1 MKHQLVHLPIV
12 GFYARQVGC
21 VAVNRDKKGGTVKKM
36 IRELRKDINR
46 QTIVYPQGTR
56 VIPGARLP
64 YKQGAGIIYTSL
76 EKKCYLVAT
85 NTGIFWARRS
95 YFRYPGTAV
104 IDFFEC
110 IDDEEAA
117 KMLFDTAKNWLE
129 KNGYNSMDGPINFGE
144 RDKWWGCLVEGF
156 DIDPNYLQNYGKA
169 YYQKLFENYGFQLLF
184 RQLTFLKKVRTPL
197 SEKLSLKAERALRD
211 PNYNFKTL
219 EKRNIQKYIRD
230 FTKIY
235 NDAWSKYPGVS
246 KLELSQAK
254 LLFAQLKPILDE
266 KILWFAYHNNDPV
279 GFFISIPEMNQIFK
293 HVNGKL
299 DLFGKLKT
307 FYHLKIKKS
316 CKKMVGLVFGIVPK
330 HQGKGVDGALIMASR
345 ETIQEKLAYED
356 LELNWIPDFN
366 KSMIRV
372 AEQVQVKLGKI
383 HHTYRYNFDR
393 SIPVER
399 ITKK

>member
-1 MKHQLVHLPIV
+1 MNIIE
-12 GFYARQVGC
+12 
-21 VAVNRDKKGGTVKKM
+21 VNSKKDKKDFIQIACSIYKNEKNW
-36 IRELRKDINR
+36 IRPLDKDINSVFDPKTNKAFR
-46 QTIVYPQGTR
+46 KGDVKRWILKNNNETIGRIAAFYSSKNDKEKLR
-56 VIPGARLP
+56 VG
-64 YKQGAGIIYTSL
+64 GCG
-76 EKKCYLVAT
+76 
-85 NTGIFWARRS
+85 
-95 YFRYPGTAV
+95 
-104 IDFFEC
+104 FFEC

-307 FYHLKIKKS
+307 FYHLKIKNS

>member
-1 MKHQLVHLPIV
+1 MNIIE
-12 GFYARQVGC
+12 
-21 VAVNRDKKGGTVKKM
+21 VNSKKDKKDFIQIACSIYKNEKNW
-36 IRELRKDINR
+36 IRPLDKDINSVFDPKTNKAFR
-46 QTIVYPQGTR
+46 KGDVKRWILKNNNETIGRIAAFYSS
-56 VIPGARLP
+56 
-64 YKQGAGIIYTSL
+64 KNNK
-76 EKKCYLVAT
+76 EKLRIGGC
-85 NTGIFWARRS
+85 G
-95 YFRYPGTAV
+95 
-104 IDFFEC
+104 FFEC

-219 EKRNIQKYIRD
+219 EKRNIQKYIKD

-293 HVNGKL
+293 YVNGKL
-299 DLFGKLKT
+299 DLIGKLKT

>member
-1 MKHQLVHLPIV
+1 MNIIE
-12 GFYARQVGC
+12 
-21 VAVNRDKKGGTVKKM
+21 VNSKKDKKDFIKIACSIYKNEKNW
-36 IRELRKDINR
+36 IRPLDKDINSVFDPKKNKAFR
-46 QTIVYPQGTR
+46 KGDVKRWILKNDNETIGRIAAFYSSKKHKEKLR
-56 VIPGARLP
+56 VG
-64 YKQGAGIIYTSL
+64 GCG
-76 EKKCYLVAT
+76 
-85 NTGIFWARRS
+85 
-95 YFRYPGTAV
+95 
-104 IDFFEC
+104 FFEC
-110 IDDEEAA
+110 IDDKDAS

-129 KNGYNSMDGPINFGE
+129 KNGFNSMDGPINFGE

-156 DIDPNYLQNYGKA
+156 DIDPNYLQNYGKS

-266 KILWFAYHNNDPV
+266 KILWFAYHNDDPV

-293 HVNGKL
+293 YVNGKL

-399 ITKK
+399 ITNK

>member
-1 MKHQLVHLPIV
+1 MNIIE
-12 GFYARQVGC
+12 
-21 VAVNRDKKGGTVKKM
+21 VNSKKDKKDFIQIACSIYKNEKNW
-36 IRELRKDINR
+36 IRPLDKDINSVFDPKTNKAFR
-46 QTIVYPQGTR
+46 KGDVKRWILKNNNETIGRIAAFYSSKNDKEKLR
-56 VIPGARLP
+56 VG
-64 YKQGAGIIYTSL
+64 GCG
-76 EKKCYLVAT
+76 
-85 NTGIFWARRS
+85 
-95 YFRYPGTAV
+95 
-104 IDFFEC
+104 FFEC

-117 KMLFDTAKNWLE
+117 KMLFDKAKNWLE

-156 DIDPNYLQNYGKA
+156 DIDPNYLQNYGKT

>member
-1 MKHQLVHLPIV
+1 MNIIE
-12 GFYARQVGC
+12 
-21 VAVNRDKKGGTVKKM
+21 VNSKKDKKDFIQIACSIYKNEKNW
-36 IRELRKDINR
+36 IRPLDKDINSVFDPKTNKAFR
-46 QTIVYPQGTR
+46 KGDVKRWILKNNNETIGRIAAFYSSKNDKEKLR
-56 VIPGARLP
+56 VG
-64 YKQGAGIIYTSL
+64 GCG
-76 EKKCYLVAT
+76 
-85 NTGIFWARRS
+85 
-95 YFRYPGTAV
+95 
-104 IDFFEC
+104 FFEC
-110 IDDEEAA
+110 IDDGEAA

-399 ITKK
+399 ITNK

>member
-1 MKHQLVHLPIV
+1 MNIIE
-12 GFYARQVGC
+12 
-21 VAVNRDKKGGTVKKM
+21 VNSKKDKKDFIQIACSIYKNEKNW
-36 IRELRKDINR
+36 IRPLDKDINSVFDPKTNKAFR
-46 QTIVYPQGTR
+46 KGDVKRWILKNNNETIGRIAAFYSSKNDKEKLR
-56 VIPGARLP
+56 VG
-64 YKQGAGIIYTSL
+64 GCG
-76 EKKCYLVAT
+76 
-85 NTGIFWARRS
+85 
-95 YFRYPGTAV
+95 
-104 IDFFEC
+104 FFES

-156 DIDPNYLQNYGKA
+156 DIDPNYLQNYGKV

>member
-1 MKHQLVHLPIV
+1 MNIIE
-12 GFYARQVGC
+12 
-21 VAVNRDKKGGTVKKM
+21 VNSKKDKKDFIQIACLIYKNEKNW
-36 IRELRKDINR
+36 IRPLDKDINSVFDPKTNKAFR
-46 QTIVYPQGTR
+46 KGDVKRWILKNNNETIGRIAAFYSSKNDKEKLR
-56 VIPGARLP
+56 VG
-64 YKQGAGIIYTSL
+64 GCG
-76 EKKCYLVAT
+76 
-85 NTGIFWARRS
+85 
-95 YFRYPGTAV
+95 
-104 IDFFEC
+104 FFEC
-110 IDDEEAA
+110 IDDKEAA

-156 DIDPNYLQNYGKA
+156 NIDPNYLQNYGKT

-254 LLFAQLKPILDE
+254 LLFGQLKPILDE
-266 KILWFAYHNNDPV
+266 KILWFAYHNNDPI

-366 KSMIRV
+366 KNMIRV

>member
-1 MKHQLVHLPIV
+1 MNIIE
-12 GFYARQVGC
+12 
-21 VAVNRDKKGGTVKKM
+21 VNSKKDKKDFIQMACSIYKNEKNW
-36 IRELRKDINR
+36 IRPLDKDINSVFDPKTNKAFR
-46 QTIVYPQGTR
+46 KGDIKRWILKNNNETIGRIAAFYSSKNDKEKLR
-56 VIPGARLP
+56 VG
-64 YKQGAGIIYTSL
+64 GCG
-76 EKKCYLVAT
+76 
-85 NTGIFWARRS
+85 
-95 YFRYPGTAV
+95 
-104 IDFFEC
+104 FFEC
-110 IDDEEAA
+110 IDDGEAA

>member
-1 MKHQLVHLPIV
+1 MNIIE
-12 GFYARQVGC
+12 
-21 VAVNRDKKGGTVKKM
+21 VNSKKDKKDFIQIACSIYKNEKNW
-36 IRELRKDINR
+36 IRPLDKDINSVFDPKTNKAFR
-46 QTIVYPQGTR
+46 KGDVKRWILKNNNETIGRIAAFYSSKNDKEKLR
-56 VIPGARLP
+56 VG
-64 YKQGAGIIYTSL
+64 GCG
-76 EKKCYLVAT
+76 
-85 NTGIFWARRS
+85 
-95 YFRYPGTAV
+95 
-104 IDFFEC
+104 FFEC

-211 PNYNFKTL
+211 PHYNFKTL

>member
-1 MKHQLVHLPIV
+1 MNIIE
-12 GFYARQVGC
+12 
-21 VAVNRDKKGGTVKKM
+21 VNSKKDKKDFIKIACSIYKNEKNW
-36 IRELRKDINR
+36 IRPLDKDINSVFDPKKNKAFR
-46 QTIVYPQGTR
+46 KGDVKRWILKNNNETIGRIAAFYSSR
-56 VIPGARLP
+56 
-64 YKQGAGIIYTSL
+64 KQE
-76 EKKCYLVAT
+76 EKLRIGGC
-85 NTGIFWARRS
+85 G
-95 YFRYPGTAV
+95 
-104 IDFFEC
+104 FFEC
-110 IDDEEAA
+110 IDDEDAS

-129 KNGYNSMDGPINFGE
+129 KKGFNSMDGPINFGE

-156 DIDPNYLQNYGKA
+156 DIDPNYLQNYGKS

-219 EKRNIQKYIRD
+219 EKRNIKKYIKD
-230 FTKIY
+230 FTSIY

-266 KILWFAYHNNDPV
+266 KILWFAYHNDEPV
-279 GFFISIPEMNQIFK
+279 GFFISIPEMNQIFEY
-293 HVNGKL
+293 VNGKL

-366 KSMIRV
+366 KSMIIV

-399 ITKK
+399 ITNK

>member
-1 MKHQLVHLPIV
+1 MNIIE
-12 GFYARQVGC
+12 
-21 VAVNRDKKGGTVKKM
+21 VNSKKDKKDFIQIACSIYKNEKNW
-36 IRELRKDINR
+36 IRPLDKDINSVFDPKTNKAFR
-46 QTIVYPQGTR
+46 KGDVKRWILKNNNETIGRIAAFYSSKNDKEKLR
-56 VIPGARLP
+56 VG
-64 YKQGAGIIYTSL
+64 GCG
-76 EKKCYLVAT
+76 
-85 NTGIFWARRS
+85 
-95 YFRYPGTAV
+95 
-104 IDFFEC
+104 FFEC

-372 AEQVQVKLGKI
+372 AEQVQVRLGKI

>member
-1 MKHQLVHLPIV
+1 MNIIE
-12 GFYARQVGC
+12 
-21 VAVNRDKKGGTVKKM
+21 VNSKKDKKDFIQIACSIYKNEKNW
-36 IRELRKDINR
+36 IRPLDKDINSVFDPKTNKAFR
-46 QTIVYPQGTR
+46 KGDVKRWILKNNNETIGRIAAFYSSKNDKEKLR
-56 VIPGARLP
+56 VG
-64 YKQGAGIIYTSL
+64 GCG
-76 EKKCYLVAT
+76 
-85 NTGIFWARRS
+85 
-95 YFRYPGTAV
+95 
-104 IDFFEC
+104 FFEC
-110 IDDEEAA
+110 IDDKEAA

-299 DLFGKLKT
+299 DLFGNLKT

>member
-1 MKHQLVHLPIV
+1 MNIIE
-12 GFYARQVGC
+12 
-21 VAVNRDKKGGTVKKM
+21 VNSKKDKKDFIQIACSIYKNEKNW
-36 IRELRKDINR
+36 IRPLDKDINSVFDPKTNKAFR
-46 QTIVYPQGTR
+46 KGDVKRWILKNNNETIGRIAAFYSSKNYKEKLR
-56 VIPGARLP
+56 VG
-64 YKQGAGIIYTSL
+64 GCG
-76 EKKCYLVAT
+76 
-85 NTGIFWARRS
+85 
-95 YFRYPGTAV
+95 
-104 IDFFEC
+104 FFEC

>member
-1 MKHQLVHLPIV
+1 MNIIE
-12 GFYARQVGC
+12 
-21 VAVNRDKKGGTVKKM
+21 VNSKKDKKDFIQIACSIYKNEKNW
-36 IRELRKDINR
+36 IRPLDKDINSVFDPKTNKAFR
-46 QTIVYPQGTR
+46 KGDVKRWILKNNNETIGRIAAFYSSKNDKEKLR
-56 VIPGARLP
+56 VG
-64 YKQGAGIIYTSL
+64 GCG
-76 EKKCYLVAT
+76 
-85 NTGIFWARRS
+85 
-95 YFRYPGTAV
+95 
-104 IDFFEC
+104 FFEC

-156 DIDPNYLQNYGKA
+156 DIDPNYLQNYGKV

-293 HVNGKL
+293 YVNGKL

>member
-1 MKHQLVHLPIV
+1 MNIIE
-12 GFYARQVGC
+12 
-21 VAVNRDKKGGTVKKM
+21 VNSKKDKKDFIQIACSIYKNEKNW
-36 IRELRKDINR
+36 IRPLDKDINSVFDPKTNKAFR
-46 QTIVYPQGTR
+46 KGDVKRWILKNNNETIGRIAAFYSSKNDKEKLR
-56 VIPGARLP
+56 VG
-64 YKQGAGIIYTSL
+64 GCG
-76 EKKCYLVAT
+76 
-85 NTGIFWARRS
+85 
-95 YFRYPGTAV
+95 
-104 IDFFEC
+104 FFEC

-156 DIDPNYLQNYGKA
+156 DIDPNYLQNYGKV

-307 FYHLKIKKS
+307 FYHLKIKNS

>member
-1 MKHQLVHLPIV
+1 MNIIE
-12 GFYARQVGC
+12 
-21 VAVNRDKKGGTVKKM
+21 VNSKKDKKDFIQIACSIYKNEKNW
-36 IRELRKDINR
+36 IRPLDKDINSVFDPKTNKAFR
-46 QTIVYPQGTR
+46 KGDVKRWILKNNNETIGRIAAFYSSKNDKEKLR
-56 VIPGARLP
+56 VG
-64 YKQGAGIIYTSL
+64 GCG
-76 EKKCYLVAT
+76 
-85 NTGIFWARRS
+85 
-95 YFRYPGTAV
+95 
-104 IDFFEC
+104 FFEC

-156 DIDPNYLQNYGKA
+156 EIEPNYLQNYGKA

>member
-1 MKHQLVHLPIV
+1 MNIIE
-12 GFYARQVGC
+12 
-21 VAVNRDKKGGTVKKM
+21 VNSKKDKKDFIQIACSIYKNEKNW
-36 IRELRKDINR
+36 IRPLDKDINSVFDPKTNKAFR
-46 QTIVYPQGTR
+46 KGDVKRWILKNNNETIGRIAAFYSSKNDKEKLR
-56 VIPGARLP
+56 VG
-64 YKQGAGIIYTSL
+64 GCG
-76 EKKCYLVAT
+76 
-85 NTGIFWARRS
+85 
-95 YFRYPGTAV
+95 
-104 IDFFEC
+104 FFEC

-156 DIDPNYLQNYGKA
+156 DIDPNYLQNYSKA

-299 DLFGKLKT
+299 DLFGNLKT

>member
-1 MKHQLVHLPIV
+1 MNIIE
-12 GFYARQVGC
+12 
-21 VAVNRDKKGGTVKKM
+21 VNSKKDKKDFIQIACSIYKNEKNW
-36 IRELRKDINR
+36 IRPLDKDINSVFDPKTNKAFR
-46 QTIVYPQGTR
+46 KGDVKRWLLKNNNETIGRIAAFYSSKNDKEKLR
-56 VIPGARLP
+56 VG
-64 YKQGAGIIYTSL
+64 GCG
-76 EKKCYLVAT
+76 
-85 NTGIFWARRS
+85 
-95 YFRYPGTAV
+95 
-104 IDFFEC
+104 FFEC

-219 EKRNIQKYIRD
+219 EKRNIQKYIID

>member
-1 MKHQLVHLPIV
+1 MNIIE
-12 GFYARQVGC
+12 
-21 VAVNRDKKGGTVKKM
+21 VNSKKDKKDFIQIACSIYKNEKNW
-36 IRELRKDINR
+36 IRPLDKDINSVFDPKTNKAFR
-46 QTIVYPQGTR
+46 KGDVKRWILKNNNETIGRIAAFYSSKNDKEKLR
-56 VIPGARLP
+56 VG
-64 YKQGAGIIYTSL
+64 GCG
-76 EKKCYLVAT
+76 
-85 NTGIFWARRS
+85 
-95 YFRYPGTAV
+95 
-104 IDFFEC
+104 FFEC

-399 ITKK
+399 ITNK

>member
-1 MKHQLVHLPIV
+1 MNIIE
-12 GFYARQVGC
+12 
-21 VAVNRDKKGGTVKKM
+21 VNSKKDKKDFIQIACSIYKNEKNW
-36 IRELRKDINR
+36 IRPLDKDINSVFDPKTNKAFR
-46 QTIVYPQGTR
+46 KGDVKRWILKNNNETIGRIAAFYSSTNDKEKLR
-56 VIPGARLP
+56 VG
-64 YKQGAGIIYTSL
+64 GCG
-76 EKKCYLVAT
+76 
-85 NTGIFWARRS
+85 
-95 YFRYPGTAV
+95 
-104 IDFFEC
+104 FFEC

-156 DIDPNYLQNYGKA
+156 EIEPNYLQNYGKA

-219 EKRNIQKYIRD
+219 EKRNIQKYIID

>member
-1 MKHQLVHLPIV
+1 MNIIE
-12 GFYARQVGC
+12 
-21 VAVNRDKKGGTVKKM
+21 VNSKKDKKDFIQIACSIYKNEKNW
-36 IRELRKDINR
+36 IRPLDKDINSVFDPKTNKAFR
-46 QTIVYPQGTR
+46 KGDVKRWILKNNNETIGRIAAFYSSTNDKEKLR
-56 VIPGARLP
+56 VG
-64 YKQGAGIIYTSL
+64 GCG
-76 EKKCYLVAT
+76 
-85 NTGIFWARRS
+85 
-95 YFRYPGTAV
+95 
-104 IDFFEC
+104 FFEC

-211 PNYNFKTL
+211 PNYNFETL

>member
-1 MKHQLVHLPIV
+1 
-12 GFYARQVGC
+12 
-21 VAVNRDKKGGTVKKM
+21 
-36 IRELRKDINR
+36 
-46 QTIVYPQGTR
+46 
-56 VIPGARLP
+56 
-64 YKQGAGIIYTSL
+64 
-76 EKKCYLVAT
+76 
-85 NTGIFWARRS
+85 
-95 YFRYPGTAV
+95 
-104 IDFFEC
+104 
-110 IDDEEAA
+110 
-117 KMLFDTAKNWLE
+117 MLFDTAKNWLE

-219 EKRNIQKYIRD
+219 EKKNIDKYIND

-235 NDAWSKYPGVS
+235 NEAWSKYPGVS

-254 LLFAQLKPILDE
+254 LLFSQLKPILDE
-266 KILWFAYHNNDPV
+266 KILWFAYYYNEPI

-299 DLFGKLKT
+299 DLIGKIKT

-345 ETIQEKLAYED
+345 ETIQEKLGYED

-366 KSMIRV
+366 KSMIKV
-372 AEQVQVKLGKI
+372 AEQVQVKLGKV
-383 HHTYRYNFDR
+383 HHTYRFNFDR

>member
-1 MKHQLVHLPIV
+1 MNIIE
-12 GFYARQVGC
+12 
-21 VAVNRDKKGGTVKKM
+21 VNSKKDKKDFIQIACSIYKNEKNW
-36 IRELRKDINR
+36 IRPLDKDINSVFDPKTNKAFR
-46 QTIVYPQGTR
+46 KGDVKRWILKNNNETIGRIAAFYSSKNDKEKLR
-56 VIPGARLP
+56 VG
-64 YKQGAGIIYTSL
+64 GCG
-76 EKKCYLVAT
+76 
-85 NTGIFWARRS
+85 
-95 YFRYPGTAV
+95 
-104 IDFFEC
+104 FFEC

-184 RQLTFLKKVRTPL
+184 RQLTFLKKVKTPL

-307 FYHLKIKKS
+307 FYHLKIKNS

>member
-1 MKHQLVHLPIV
+1 MNIIE
-12 GFYARQVGC
+12 
-21 VAVNRDKKGGTVKKM
+21 VNSKKDKKDFIQIACSIYKNEKNW
-36 IRELRKDINR
+36 IRPLDKDINSVFDPKTNKAFR
-46 QTIVYPQGTR
+46 KGDVKRWILKNNNETIGRIAAFYSSKNDKEKLR
-56 VIPGARLP
+56 VG
-64 YKQGAGIIYTSL
+64 GCG
-76 EKKCYLVAT
+76 
-85 NTGIFWARRS
+85 
-95 YFRYPGTAV
+95 
-104 IDFFEC
+104 FFEC
-110 IDDEEAA
+110 IDDGEAA

>member
-1 MKHQLVHLPIV
+1 MNIIE
-12 GFYARQVGC
+12 
-21 VAVNRDKKGGTVKKM
+21 VNSKKDKKDFIQIACSIYKNEKNW
-36 IRELRKDINR
+36 IRPLDKDINSVFDPKTNKAFR
-46 QTIVYPQGTR
+46 KGDVKRWILKNNNETIGRIAAFYSSKNDKEKLR
-56 VIPGARLP
+56 VG
-64 YKQGAGIIYTSL
+64 GCG
-76 EKKCYLVAT
+76 
-85 NTGIFWARRS
+85 
-95 YFRYPGTAV
+95 
-104 IDFFEC
+104 FFEC

-117 KMLFDTAKNWLE
+117 KILFDTAKNWLE

-246 KLELSQAK
+246 KLELSQSK

>member
-1 MKHQLVHLPIV
+1 MNIIE
-12 GFYARQVGC
+12 
-21 VAVNRDKKGGTVKKM
+21 VNSKKDKKDFIQIACSIYKNEKNW
-36 IRELRKDINR
+36 IRPLDKDINSVFDPKTNKAFR
-46 QTIVYPQGTR
+46 KGDVKRWILKNNNETIGRIAAFYSSKNDKEKLR
-56 VIPGARLP
+56 VG
-64 YKQGAGIIYTSL
+64 GCG
-76 EKKCYLVAT
+76 
-85 NTGIFWARRS
+85 
-95 YFRYPGTAV
+95 
-104 IDFFEC
+104 FFEC
-110 IDDEEAA
+110 IDDKEAA

-156 DIDPNYLQNYGKA
+156 DIDPNYLQNYGKV

-279 GFFISIPEMNQIFK
+279 GFFISIPEMNQIFR

>member
-1 MKHQLVHLPIV
+1 MNIIE
-12 GFYARQVGC
+12 
-21 VAVNRDKKGGTVKKM
+21 VNSKRDKKDFIQIACSIYKNEKNW
-36 IRELRKDINR
+36 IRPLDKDINSVFDPKTNKAFR
-46 QTIVYPQGTR
+46 KGDVKRWILKNNNETIGRIAAFYSSKNDKEKLR
-56 VIPGARLP
+56 VG
-64 YKQGAGIIYTSL
+64 GCG
-76 EKKCYLVAT
+76 
-85 NTGIFWARRS
+85 
-95 YFRYPGTAV
+95 
-104 IDFFEC
+104 FFEC

-184 RQLTFLKKVRTPL
+184 RQLTFLKKVRTTL

-299 DLFGKLKT
+299 DLYGKLKT
-307 FYHLKIKKS
+307 FYHLKIKNS

>member
-1 MKHQLVHLPIV
+1 MNIIE
-12 GFYARQVGC
+12 
-21 VAVNRDKKGGTVKKM
+21 VNSKKDKKDFIQIACSIYKNEKNW
-36 IRELRKDINR
+36 IRPLDKDINSVFDPKTNKAFR
-46 QTIVYPQGTR
+46 KGDVKRWILKNNNETIGRIAAFYSSTNDKEKLR
-56 VIPGARLP
+56 VG
-64 YKQGAGIIYTSL
+64 GCG
-76 EKKCYLVAT
+76 
-85 NTGIFWARRS
+85 
-95 YFRYPGTAV
+95 
-104 IDFFEC
+104 FFEC

-219 EKRNIQKYIRD
+219 EKRNIQKYIID

-299 DLFGKLKT
+299 DLFCKLKT

-366 KSMIRV
+366 KSRIRV

>member
-1 MKHQLVHLPIV
+1 MNIIE
-12 GFYARQVGC
+12 
-21 VAVNRDKKGGTVKKM
+21 VNSKKDKKNFIKIACSIYKNEKNW
-36 IRELRKDINR
+36 IRPLDKDINSVFDPKTNKAFR
-46 QTIVYPQGTR
+46 KGDVKRWILKNNNETIGRIAAFYSS
-56 VIPGARLP
+56 
-64 YKQGAGIIYTSL
+64 KNNK
-76 EKKCYLVAT
+76 EKLRIGGC
-85 NTGIFWARRS
+85 G
-95 YFRYPGTAV
+95 
-104 IDFFEC
+104 FFEC

-219 EKRNIQKYIRD
+219 EKRNIQKYIKD

-293 HVNGKL
+293 YVNGKL
-299 DLFGKLKT
+299 DLIGKLKT

>member
-1 MKHQLVHLPIV
+1 MNIIE
-12 GFYARQVGC
+12 
-21 VAVNRDKKGGTVKKM
+21 VNSKKDKKDFIQIACSIYKNEKNW
-36 IRELRKDINR
+36 IRPLDKDINSVFDPKTNKAFR
-46 QTIVYPQGTR
+46 KGDVKRWILKNNNETIGRIAAFYSSKNDKEKLR
-56 VIPGARLP
+56 VG
-64 YKQGAGIIYTSL
+64 GCG
-76 EKKCYLVAT
+76 
-85 NTGIFWARRS
+85 
-95 YFRYPGTAV
+95 
-104 IDFFEC
+104 FFEC
-110 IDDEEAA
+110 IDDKEAA

-156 DIDPNYLQNYGKA
+156 DIEPNYLQNYGKV

-197 SEKLSLKAERALRD
+197 SEKLSLKAKRALRD

-266 KILWFAYHNNDPV
+266 KILWFAYHNNDPI
-279 GFFISIPEMNQIFK
+279 GFFISIPEMNQIFR

>member
-1 MKHQLVHLPIV
+1 MNIIE
-12 GFYARQVGC
+12 
-21 VAVNRDKKGGTVKKM
+21 VNSKKDKKDFIQIACSIYKNEKNW
-36 IRELRKDINR
+36 IRPLDKDINSVFDPKTNKAFR
-46 QTIVYPQGTR
+46 KGDVKRWILKNNNETIGRIAAFYSSKNDKEKLR
-56 VIPGARLP
+56 VG
-64 YKQGAGIIYTSL
+64 GCG
-76 EKKCYLVAT
+76 
-85 NTGIFWARRS
+85 
-95 YFRYPGTAV
+95 
-104 IDFFEC
+104 FFEC

-117 KMLFDTAKNWLE
+117 KILFDTAKNWLE

-345 ETIQEKLAYED
+345 ETIQEKLGYED